1 VAAEIADSIGADIIS
16 SSLGYTTYD
25 DPYPDHTFS
34 ELDGRTCVSTIG
46 AVMATRKGILV
57 VNSAGNSRAQPWRK
71 IGAPADADSILAV
84 AALST
89 DSVIASF
96 SSPGPSADGRIKP
109 DVSSLGV
116 RTAILNTQGGISESN
131 GTSFSCPLLAGLCAS
146 LWQSAPGLTN
156 MQIRDLV
163 LQVSHKF
170 SKPDTNFGFGIP
182 DFAKAL
188 TVVQG
193 QLKVEGFTLY
203 PNPSVNELYLNPG
216 AIAGQVEFILLNS
229 LGQRVSSTTLTVEA
243 RTRVDVSSL
252 LNPALAK
259 GTYFLKIM
267 HTGGE
272 EEKTVVIW

>member
-1 VAAEIADSIGADIIS
+1 
-16 SSLGYTTYD
+16 
-25 DPYPDHTFS
+25 
-34 ELDGRTCVSTIG
+34 
-46 AVMATRKGILV
+46 MATRKGILV